1 MNHPLLGFFPDPIT
15 IPLSQLLPSRKAPM
29 GLLTSRKFHQI
40 ESSIREVGL
49 IEPITVRKQDPA
61 THQYVILDG
70 NIRCIALQ
78 RLGYTDALCLVAVDD
93 EGYTYNKRVNRLST
107 IYEHFM
113 LTRAIDRGVS
123 PARLAKALGVD
134 PSLISKKVKLLDGIC
149 AEATE
154 LLKDHTFSANLS
166 SVLRRLKPTRQVE
179 CVELMIA
186 ANRITVTYAQALLA
200 ATPSNM
206 LVAEVK
212 PRRVGR
218 LTPEQ
223 MARMEKEMDTLHGR
237 FKTIEQSY
245 GQDVLGL
252 VLAKGYL
259 QKLLTNNAVTQF
271 IRQRQPDLLLELRN
285 IAEIVSLD
293 D

>member
-1 MNHPLLGFFPDPIT
+1 
-15 IPLSQLLPSRKAPM
+15 M

-49 IEPITVRKQDPA
+49 IEPITVRKPDPA

-107 IYEHFM
+107 VYEHFM

-134 PSLISKKVKLLDGIC
+134 SSLINKKVKLLDGIC

-154 LLKDHTFSANLS
+154 LLKEHTFSANLS

-186 ANRITVTYAQALLA
+186 ANRVTVTYAQALLA

-271 IRQRQPDLLLELRN
+271 IRQRQPDLLLELHN
-285 IAEIVSLD
+285 IAETVSLD